1 MNNVKQTALIAALG
15 FFSANALAA
24 DKAATVSMEQISSK
38 SAFILAQET
47 VNQCEAKGY
56 KVSATVV
63 DPSGYVIAQLR
74 SDGAGVHTLDSSRQK
89 AFTSASMRQ
98 STGNLMKLIA
108 EKPIMQ
114 PLQNMND
121 NLLFLEGALPIEIN
135 GKIVGAIGVGG
146 APGGHLDAACAEN
159 AMKKVL

>member
-1 MNNVKQTALIAALG
+1 MRNVKQTALIAAFG

-38 SAFILAQET
+38 SAFTLAQET
-47 VNQCEAKGY
+47 VNQCEASGY

-63 DPSGYVIAQLR
+63 DLSGYVIAQLR
-74 SDGAGVHTLDSSRQK
+74 SDGAGTHTLDSSRQK
-89 AFTSASMRQ
+89 AFTSASMKQ
-98 STGNLMKLIA
+98 PTANLMKLIA

-121 NLLFLEGALPIEIN
+121 NLLFLAGGLPIEIN
-135 GKIVGAIGVGG
+135 GKVVGAIGVGG
-146 APGGHLDAACAEN
+146 APGGHLDVACAES

>member
-1 MNNVKQTALIAALG
+1 MNNLKQTALIAALG

-63 DPSGYVIAQLR
+63 DPSGNVIAQLR

-98 STGNLMKLIA
+98 PTGNLMKLIA

-114 PLQNMND
+114 PLQNMNE

-135 GKIVGAIGVGG
+135 GKVVGAIGVGG
-146 APGGHLDAACAEN
+146 APGGHLDAACAED